1 MSRFRRGAGVK
12 KFSSEEIET
21 IKNSVNIVDIIGRD
35 VTLSK
40 SGKNYH
46 GLCPFHNEKTPSFSV
61 NEEHQFFHCFGCGKS
76 GSVFDY
82 LMLQKNIDF
91 IASLKE
97 VAEIGNVKFDFEDNR
112 PQNINPNQR
121 LYDIHQEVATL
132 LQHFLINTE
141 YGVEA
146 LAYLKKRGIT
156 SEIIEHFKI
165 GFNPP
170 GNQNLLEKILTGRG
184 YTQEELLQSGIFN
197 QGKTGEL
204 REIFYNRI
212 IFPLYNEFGQVI
224 AFSGRAMSD
233 NQRAKYLNSPQ
244 TKIFNKSYE
253 LFHLNEA
260 KPVIRKTSEVFV
272 MEGFM
277 DVIAAYK
284 VGVINTVASMGTSLT
299 ENHITRLIKTAKK
312 IIFAFDGDDAGI
324 NAAYKA
330 VQLVNHRT
338 QTEIVTFPERLDPD
352 EYLKKYGTEALV
364 NLLQHARTS
373 EISFLINFIKNKY
386 NLANETEQLSF
397 VEEALPLIS
406 RVKSLV
412 EQDVYL
418 NQIIKLAPMV
428 SKESLLDEINQNNN
442 QNSQNLPYQ
451 PKTRSK
457 PRLPAQTKS
466 IHLQQSRLEKAERQL
481 LARVLKSEAILRQLI
496 ANEKFNFKHV
506 IYQKIYVQI
515 ITCFLKNG
523 IIVTADVLTSLEED
537 EARSVLTEIS
547 NLNLDDKVTEG
558 EIQDLIVLIEKQL
571 IVDRLNDLVE
581 KQKQAK
587 ENGNFESELSFG
599 LEIIQLQ
606 KQIKEG

>member
-1 MSRFRRGAGVK
+1 MK